1 MNRIK
6 TPVSVRALNTAITA
20 ARKAGNA
27 IIGLLGKLKS
37 VRHKGEID
45 LVTEADHK
53 AEAIIISA
61 IQKVFPRHG
70 ILSEEAGKKRMSSSY
85 RWLIDPL
92 DGTTNFAHGFPF
104 FSISIALEHKGELL
118 LGVVFD
124 PLRKEMFVAGRGA
137 GAYLNGR
144 PIRASSVTTL
154 KDSLL
159 VTGFSYD
166 IKKLK
171 DNNVQHFSD
180 FLFRTQG
187 VRRVGSAALD
197 MCYVASGRLDGF
209 WELNLNPWDTAAAT
223 LIVRESGGIVSKLDG
238 GKFTP
243 YDRNIVA
250 SNGLL
255 HKQMLQVLNK
265 KQSCKRT

>member
-1 MNRIK
+1 MTNTHK
-6 TPVSVRALNTAITA
+6 TPVSVEALNTAVTA

-27 IIGLLGKLKS
+27 VMGLLGKLKS
-37 VRHKGEID
+37 ISHKGEID

-61 IQKVFPRHG
+61 VQKAFPHHG
-70 ILSEEAGKKRMSSSY
+70 ILSEEAGQKRMGSSY

-104 FSISIALEHKGELL
+104 FSVSIALEHKGKLL

-144 PIRASSVTTL
+144 PIHASSVATL

-171 DNNVQHFSD
+171 DNNVRHFSD
-180 FLFRTQG
+180 FLFKTQG
-187 VRRVGSAALD
+187 VRRIGSASLD

-209 WELNLNPWDTAAAT
+209 WEFKLNPWDTAAAT
-223 LIVRESGGIVSKLDG
+223 LIVRESGGTVSKLDG
-238 GKFTP
+238 GNFTP
-243 YDRNIVA
+243 YDRNVVA

-255 HKQMLQVLNK
+255 HNQILRILTGEIKNI
-265 KQSCKRT
+265 